1 MAHAP
6 TAWQAKPDPPE
17 NCPVAAPSRRVLLVE
32 DHRDTRSVIQRFL
45 LRSGFQVV
53 AAADL
58 KTALQ
63 LIETERF
70 EIIVSDI
77 ALPDGTGYAL
87 ISEARRRGVRALAI
101 ALSAYSYPAE
111 VFEEQIT
118 GFDHH
123 LLKPFDPVRLRSLL
137 DTAGFSRKHGG
148 D

>member
-6 TAWQAKPDPPE
+6 TTWPAKPDPPE
-17 NCPVAAPSRRVLLVE
+17 NCPMAANSGRVLLVE

-45 LRSGFQVV
+45 LRCGFQVA

-87 ISEARRRGVRALAI
+87 ISEARRRGIRALAI
-101 ALSAYSYPAE
+101 ALSAYTYPAE
-111 VFEEQIT
+111 VFEEPIT

-123 LLKPFDPVRLRSLL
+123 LLKPFDPIRLRSLL
-137 DTAGFSRKHGG
+137 DTAGFGRKRGG
-148 D
+148 N